1 MKQLKVNLT
10 LLFIFIFHVILMAQA
25 PTSDEAIS
33 LVITQKKASDHK
45 DAMPFTIAPG
55 SRPKLFPGHYTS
67 YYNTECIVVCSLLQ
81 GREVVQVVLLL
92 YKSKEGYWK
101 NGCWYYDNIYRLKV
115 KDFNKDSVLELIL
128 ETKLN
133 AGNRAFG
140 NYKIISLINQ
150 NTDIWYEN
158 SSILGYDPTSLKNA
172 LKGKEITKDI
182 KITFNDTLNNAPSII
197 KERIILGKFN
207 SYSDS
212 TGVKLDF
219 ETKFQEYKFVENKY
233 YPKLR

>member
-1 MKQLKVNLT
+1 MKQIKVKLT
-10 LLFIFIFHVILMAQA
+10 LLLIFTFHVILMAQV
-25 PTSDEAIS
+25 PTNDEAIS
-33 LVITQKKASDHK
+33 LVITQKKASDTK
-45 DAMPFTIAPG
+45 DAMPFTVAPG

-81 GREVVQVVLLL
+81 GREIVQVVLLL

-115 KDFNKDSVLELIL
+115 KDFNKDSILELIL
-128 ETKLN
+128 ETKLY
-133 AGNRAFG
+133 AGNRAYG
-140 NYKIISLINQ
+140 NYKIISLLNQ
-150 NTDIWYEN
+150 NTNTWYES

-182 KITFNDTLNNAPSII
+182 KITFNDSLYNAPSIL
-197 KERIILGKFN
+197 KERTILGKFN

-212 TGVKLDF
+212 AGVKLDF
-219 ETKFQEYKFVENKY
+219 ETKYQEYKFVENKY
-233 YPKLR
+233 YPKHK

>member
-1 MKQLKVNLT
+1 
-10 LLFIFIFHVILMAQA
+10 
-25 PTSDEAIS
+25 
-33 LVITQKKASDHK
+33 
-45 DAMPFTIAPG
+45 
-55 SRPKLFPGHYTS
+55 
-67 YYNTECIVVCSLLQ
+67 VVCSLLQ

-92 YKSKEGYWK
+92 YKNKEGYWK

-115 KDFNKDSVLELIL
+115 KDFNKDSILELIL

-133 AGNRAFG
+133 AGNRAYG

-150 NTDIWYEN
+150 NTNIWYEN
-158 SSILGYDPTSLKNA
+158 NSILGYEPTLLKNA

-182 KITFNDTLNNAPSII
+182 KITFNDTLNSSPSII
-197 KERIILGKFN
+197 KERIIIGKFN